1 MRYSSKRTSK
11 KAWKSKEVI
20 KLMPE
25 TKVMVE
31 MDLTDV
37 NIARDSTPSS
47 ANNSTFADISK
58 INEKHNSY
66 SQFMTLEHNI
76 CILDG
81 SLDVFDESKLNLSY
95 FSNTLSNNDCSTSD
109 KITIDFSENH
119 SIAGVGFDFGTDS
132 FPGKITLTFLY
143 KNKILDANNFYPDN
157 QKYTEKY
164 GCEGFNKIEI
174 EMSTTKFPRM
184 FTRLQSIEYG
194 FKYSWQGENIISC
207 LVSEE
212 VNPVSSKVPINT
224 CSVTIYDKSN
234 EFNIL
239 NPKGVYKY
247 LQTKQ
252 KFNIYSV
259 IDDIQKQMGVYF
271 LDTWDGNKPYEITFN
286 LISPLGILD
295 RTTYFEGG
303 IIGWNKQSMTA
314 YDCLLNILNDAGLTI
329 NTDYTI
335 SNDLK
340 STTVLGLL
348 PICSHKE
355 AIQNVAF
362 TANACIDDTR
372 DGIIKIHKQ
381 NQDIRY
387 TLEPN
392 ILFDNVNINKNE
404 IVTGLDITLYHYDLS
419 TLESDYKEIFK
430 GHIDSNQTIR
440 ITSTEPIFGVR
451 YKFGSAADFT
461 YLDPNHEYTTGK
473 FYFDFTAN
481 LSGTYLFQ
489 ILPFKVSTTVYSKRS
504 SHVLPNHK
512 ENILKIDKATL
523 LFDRGY
529 FFGTEIKVGNIETF
543 ANNLMNFYEYNTL
556 KVEFEYLSDCKIL
569 SGERGSI
576 FTEFNQYLM
585 GSMLSQRINA
595 GSGFL
600 TSGVMIA
607 NNKDLTD
614 YYFAT
619 DGTNNGTSSG
629 KYELYSNDNFLI

>member
-1 MRYSSKRTSK
+1 MS
-11 KAWKSKEVI
+11 
-20 KLMPE
+20 E
-25 TKVMVE
+25 TKVKVE
-31 MDLTDV
+31 MNLTENGIV
-37 NIARDSTPSS
+37 SDSTPSS
-47 ANNSTFADISK
+47 TNNSPFADISK
-58 INEKHNSY
+58 INNEHTSY
-66 SQFMTLEHNI
+66 SPFMTLEHNI

-81 SLDVFDESKLNLSY
+81 SLNVFDEAKLNLSY
-95 FSNTLSNNDCSTSD
+95 FSNTLSNDDCTTTD
-109 KITIDFSENH
+109 KITVTFGNSH
-119 SIAGVGFDFGTDS
+119 SLAGLELDFGTDS
-132 FPGKITLTFLY
+132 FLDKVTLTYFDS
-143 KNKILDANNFYPDN
+143 NTILDANDFYPN
-157 QKYTEKY
+157 STVYTEKY

-184 FTRLQSIEYG
+184 FTRLQGIKYG
-194 FKYSWQGENIISC
+194 FKYLWQEENIISC
-207 LVSEE
+207 QINEE
-212 VNPVSSKVPINT
+212 VNPISSKVPINT

-239 NPKGVYKY
+239 NPQGVYKY

-259 IDDIQKQMGVYF
+259 VNGTQRQMGVYF

-303 IIGWNKQSMTA
+303 IIGWSKQNMTA
-314 YDCLLNILNDAGLTI
+314 YDCLSNILNDAGLTI
-329 NTDYTI
+329 NTDYTK

-340 STTVLGLL
+340 NTTVLGLI

-372 DGIIKIHKQ
+372 DGIIKIYIQ
-381 NQDIRY
+381 NQDTRF
-387 TLEPN
+387 TLESN
-392 ILFDNVNINKNE
+392 ILFDNINVSKNE
-404 IVTGLDITLYHYDLS
+404 IVTGLDITLYKYDLN
-419 TLESDYKEIFK
+419 TLESDYREVFNGNINE
-430 GHIDSNQTIR
+430 NQTIR
-440 ITSTEPIFGVR
+440 ITVQEPIFNVR
-451 YKFGSAADFT
+451 YKFVNDQDFT
-461 YLDPNHEYTTGK
+461 TYTGFTEGK
-473 FYFDFTAN
+473 FYFDFTAS

-489 ILPFKVSTTVYSKRS
+489 ILPFKVSTTVYKKRNG
-504 SHVLPNHK
+504 HVFPNHK

-529 FFGTEIKVGNIETF
+529 FFGTEITVGNIETF

-569 SGERGSI
+569 SGQRGSI
-576 FTEFNQYLM
+576 FTEFNQYLI
-585 GSMLSQRINA
+585 GSMLSQRTNA

-607 NNKDLTD
+607 NNNNLTD

-619 DGTNNGTSSG
+619 DGTNNGTSEG
-629 KYELYSNDNFLI
+629 QYELYSNDNFLI

>member
-1 MRYSSKRTSK
+1 
-11 KAWKSKEVI
+11 
-20 KLMPE
+20 MPE

-31 MDLTDV
+31 MDLTENGIV
-37 NIARDSTPSS
+37 SDSTPSS
-47 ANNSTFADISK
+47 TNNSPFADISK
-58 INEKHNSY
+58 INEKHDSY
-66 SQFMTLEHNI
+66 SPFMTLEHNI
-76 CILDG
+76 CVLDG
-81 SLDVFDESKLNLSY
+81 SLDVFDSENLDLSY
-95 FSNTLSNNDCSTSD
+95 FSSTLSDDNCIAND
-109 KITIDFSENH
+109 KIAIDFSSSH
-119 SIAGVGFDFGTDS
+119 SIAGIGFDFGTDS
-132 FPGKITLTFLY
+132 FLDKVTLTYFY
-143 KNKILDANNFYPDN
+143 ENKILDANDFYPDN

-174 EMSTTKFPRM
+174 EFDTTKFPRM

-207 LVSEE
+207 QINEE
-212 VNPVSSKVPINT
+212 VNPISSKVPINT
-224 CSVTIYDKSN
+224 CSITIYDQSN

-239 NPKGVYKY
+239 NPEGVYKY

-252 KFNIYSV
+252 KFNIYG
-259 IDDIQKQMGVYF
+259 IINDTQKQLGVYF

-303 IIGWNKQSMTA
+303 IIGYNEQNMTA
-314 YDCLLNILNDAGLTI
+314 YDCLSNVLNDAGLKSD
-329 NTDYTI
+329 TDYTV

-340 STTVLGLL
+340 NTTVLGLL

-372 DGIIKIHKQ
+372 DGIIKIYKQ
-381 NQDIRY
+381 NQDIRF

-404 IVTGLDITLYHYDLS
+404 IVTGLDITLYKYDLNFS
-419 TLESDYKEIFK
+419 ESDYREVFN
-430 GHIDSNQTIR
+430 GYIDKNQTVR
-440 ITSTEPIFGVR
+440 VTVQEPIFNVR
-451 YKFGSAADFT
+451 YKRNGDTNFT
-461 YLDPNHEYTTGK
+461 YYSGYTDGK
-473 FYFDFTAN
+473 FYFDFAGG
-481 LSGTYLFQ
+481 LSGTYLIQ
-489 ILPFKVSTTVYSKRS
+489 VQPFKVITTVYSKRS
-504 SHVLPNHK
+504 NVLPNHK

-523 LFDRGY
+523 LYDDGNY
-529 FFGTEIKVGNIETF
+529 FGNEGITGNVLTF

-556 KVEFEYLSDCKIL
+556 KVEFEYLSDCEIL
-569 SGERGSI
+569 SGQRGSI
-576 FTEFNQYLM
+576 FTEFNQYLI

-607 NNKDLTD
+607 NNSNLTD
-614 YYFAT
+614 YYFGV
-619 DGTNNGTSSG
+619 DGTDNGTSTG
-629 KYELYSNDNFLI
+629 QYELYSNDNFLM

>member
-1 MRYSSKRTSK
+1 
-11 KAWKSKEVI
+11 
-20 KLMPE
+20 MPK

-37 NIARDSTPSS
+37 NIVGDSTSS
-47 ANNSTFADISK
+47 AINNSTFADISK
-58 INEKHNSY
+58 INEEHTPY
-66 SQFMTLEHNI
+66 SPFMTLEHNI

-81 SLDVFDESKLNLSY
+81 SLEVFDSENLDLSY
-95 FSNTLSNNDCSTSD
+95 FSSTLSDDDCISND
-109 KITIDFSENH
+109 KITIDFGESH
-119 SIAGVGFDFGTDS
+119 SIAGVGLDFGTDS
-132 FPGKITLTFLY
+132 FPDKVTLTYFY
-143 KNKILDANNFYPDN
+143 ENKILDANDFYPNN

-207 LVSEE
+207 QVNEE

-239 NPKGVYKY
+239 NPQGVYKY

-259 IDDIQKQMGVYF
+259 VNDTQRQMGVYF

-303 IIGWNKQSMTA
+303 IIDEMPTA
-314 YDCLLNILNDAGLTI
+314 YDCLVDILNDAGLKI
-329 NTDYTI
+329 DTDYTI

-340 STTVLGLL
+340 NTTVLGLI

-372 DGIIKIHKQ
+372 DGIIKIYIQ
-381 NQDIRY
+381 NQDIRF
-387 TLEPN
+387 TLESN
-392 ILFDNVNINKNE
+392 ILFDNVNVSKNE
-404 IVTGLDITLYHYDLS
+404 IVTGLDITLYKYDLN
-419 TLESDYKEIFK
+419 TLESDYREVFN
-430 GHIDSNQTIR
+430 GYIDKNQTVR
-440 ITSTEPIFGVR
+440 ITSTEPIFGIR
-451 YKFGSAADFT
+451 YKFSSAENFT
-461 YLDPNHEYTTGK
+461 YLDPNKNDYTTGK
-473 FYFDFTAN
+473 FYFDFTASV
-481 LSGTYLFQ
+481 SGTYLIQ
-489 ILPFKVSTTVYSKRS
+489 IQPFKVITTVYSKRS
-504 SHVLPNHK
+504 NVLPNHK

-529 FFGTEIKVGNIETF
+529 FFGTEITVGNIETF

-569 SGERGSI
+569 SGQRGSI
-576 FTEFNQYLM
+576 FTEFNQYLI
-585 GSMLSQRINA
+585 GSMLSQRTNA

-607 NNKDLTD
+607 NNNNLTD

-619 DGTNNGTSSG
+619 DGTNNGTSEG
-629 KYELYSNDNFLI
+629 QYELYSNDNFLI

>member
-1 MRYSSKRTSK
+1 
-11 KAWKSKEVI
+11 
-20 KLMPE
+20 MPE

-31 MDLTDV
+31 MDLTE
-37 NIARDSTPSS
+37 NGIISDSTPKST
-47 ANNSTFADISK
+47 NNSIFADISK
-58 INEKHNSY
+58 INSGHTSY
-66 SQFMTLEHNI
+66 NPFMTLEHNI

-81 SLDVFDESKLNLSY
+81 SLEVFNSQNLDLSY
-95 FSNTLSNNDCSTSD
+95 FSSTLSDDNCIANS
-109 KITIDFSENH
+109 KITIDFSDSH
-119 SIAGVGFDFGTDS
+119 SIAGIGFDFGTDS
-132 FPGKITLTFLY
+132 FLDKVTLTFLY
-143 KNKILDANNFYPDN
+143 ENKILDANDFYPNN

-207 LVSEE
+207 QINEE
-212 VNPVSSKVPINT
+212 VNPISSKVPINT

-303 IIGWNKQSMTA
+303 IIGYNEQNMTA

-329 NTDYTI
+329 NVDYTI
-335 SNDLK
+335 SDDLK
-340 STTVLGLL
+340 NTTVLGLL

-372 DGIIKIHKQ
+372 DGIIKIYKQ
-381 NQDIRY
+381 NQDIRF
-387 TLEPN
+387 TIEED

-404 IVTGLDITLYHYDLS
+404 IVTGLDITLYKYDLNTS
-419 TLESDYKEIFK
+419 ESDYREVFSGNINE
-430 GHIDSNQTIR
+430 NQTIK
-440 ITSTEPIFGVR
+440 ITSTDPIFNVR
-451 YKFGSAADFT
+451 YKKDSDTNFT
-461 YLDPNHEYTTGK
+461 YYSGFTEGK
-473 FYFDFTAN
+473 FYFDFAGG
-481 LSGTYLFQ
+481 LSGTYLIQ
-489 ILPFKVSTTVYSKRS
+489 VQPFKVITTVYSKRS
-504 SHVLPNHK
+504 NVLPNHK

-523 LFDRGY
+523 LYDDGNY
-529 FFGTEIKVGNIETF
+529 FGNEGITGNVLTF

-556 KVEFEYLSDCKIL
+556 KVEFEYLSDCEIL
-569 SGERGSI
+569 SGQRGSI
-576 FTEFNQYLM
+576 FTEFNQYLI

-629 KYELYSNDNFLI
+629 QYELYSSDNFLI